1 MSIMKS
7 NLLCAFLIIISSFV
21 LFSCDKKMN
30 KEKYLQKFTSF
41 IDEVSLKGN
50 DFTEEQWKKADKI
63 FTALADTDNFEFK
76 DNLTTSDKK
85 EIGKLKGKYVL
96 MRAKSGFRKA
106 KKEVKEI
113 MDQTEGFLDSILDEL
128 KDSGVELEKMMK

>member
-1 MSIMKS
+1 MKS

-76 DNLTTSDKK
+76 DNLTASDKK

-128 KDSGVELEKMMK
+128 KDSGVELEKMIK

>member
-1 MSIMKS
+1 MKS

-41 IDEVSLKGN
+41 IDEISEKGN
-50 DFTEEQWKKADKI
+50 EFTEEQWKKADKI

-76 DNLTTSDKK
+76 DNLTVSEKK
-85 EIGKLKGKYVL
+85 EIGKLKGKYVV

-128 KDSGVELEKMMK
+128 KDSGIELEKMIK

>member
-1 MSIMKS
+1 MRSK
-7 NLLCAFLIIISSFV
+7 LFCAFLIAISSLA

-30 KEKYLQKFTSF
+30 KETYLEKFTSF
-41 IDEVSLKGN
+41 IDEVSLKEK

-76 DNLTTSDKK
+76 DTLTVAEKK
-85 EIGKLKGKYVL
+85 EIGKLKGKYVV

-128 KDSGVELEKMMK
+128 KDSGVELEKMIK